1 MFKNIKKT
9 FSLCL
14 LIIFAG
20 ILLTSCELPA
30 PTPGTGGP
38 SAGGIT
44 EKALNDLPFEDLT
57 VEYDGEPHSITID
70 NIYAEDGVII
80 TYINNGKVE
89 PGTYN
94 VSAMI
99 KYNSIIV
106 NRTATLTIEKHSS
119 KMEAPEVQ
127 TLNLSSS
134 NFNIEFSVDNGLEN
148 KLQILDESGKTVT
161 LKELRQPGV
170 YNLEIYVKGNYY
182 YQDSNHINITLTV
195 IESAFDIS
203 FDSKK
208 VIADGEEHKV
218 EIVGT
223 LPEGYTVEYTDNTG
237 SVDGIYLA
245 VAQIKNEVG
254 EVVETHNAVLVIEN
268 PEHEEFQKYLD
279 EFFVSYLEGDQL
291 SVNIFCE
298 NPADFGL
305 EHYEASW
312 YTFEAFEEGAIEH
325 DLQLFKDML
334 VELEQFKDE
343 PLNDLQESAYET
355 VRKFIQY
362 YIDYY
367 SIEDA
372 FYMDIVYVDQFG
384 GYVADF
390 GTYMEAYSLRSE
402 LEVQDIVNYIESTKT
417 AFPSYLGFLQLKAD
431 QGYPLSD
438 YTISEMMKYLED
450 VLAQGSN
457 YYLKDIL
464 HEKVEAVDFLT
475 EEQKDSYQAQIST
488 AISNS
493 FITGV
498 QGLYDGLDEFLG
510 LLPEDQEGY
519 LASYENGQAV
529 YLEQLQRLLGY
540 EDLVVEEYIKEVD
553 TELKA
558 AVRKVVSAQQRI
570 VSLFNISTY
579 AELEA
584 VVAQYPIY
592 LLEDGSNP
600 TPEQQLEFLK
610 EYAKTIVPDL
620 QSNPDIVV
628 KEMDMA
634 SAKVSNAVAYYMK
647 SALDNTGSEYI
658 TLNPFKLTLSPQNE
672 VLGTLAH
679 EGYPGHLYAYIYS
692 KELDLSNLATV
703 MTNTGHGE
711 GWATYVQLKLYEY
724 AKERSDDPK
733 FQAVMDYLYANEL
746 SSFLLET
753 RLDAGVHLEGWTVEN
768 IASYMTGLG
777 YSGDSAESIYSLLV
791 EIPTQYA
798 SYGYGK
804 YIFNKLHTEAQKKL
818 GIYYDEVEFNAMLL
832 SKGWTD
838 LEQLEKTYEDYM
850 TIKCHEHGIAF
861 N

>member
-1 MFKNIKKT
+1 MFKSIKKT
-9 FSLCL
+9 FSLFC
-14 LIIFAG
+14 LIILAG
-20 ILLTSCELPA
+20 ILLTSCELP
-30 PTPGTGGP
+30 TPGSGGTNV
-38 SAGGIT
+38 GGVT
-44 EKALNDLPFEDLT
+44 QKDLEALVFEDVT
-57 VEYDGEPHSITID
+57 VEYNGEEHSILID
-70 NIYAEDGVII
+70 NIYEDKGVKIQ
-80 TYINNGKVE
+80 YFNNGKKD
-89 PGTYN
+89 PGTYT
-94 VSAMI
+94 VSAVI
-99 KYNSIIV
+99 KYNSIYV
-106 NRTATLTIEKHSS
+106 NKSAVLTIDKWSS
-119 KMEAPEVQ
+119 SMEAEAVQ
-127 TLNLSSS
+127 TLNLSSG
-134 NFNIEFSVDNGLEN
+134 EFSLEYSVDNGLEEN
-148 KLQILDESGKTVT
+148 LQIIDENGKNIK
-161 LKELRQPGV
+161 LNDIMKPGV
-170 YNLEIYVKGNYY
+170 YNLEIYVKGNSYY
-182 YQDSNHINITLTV
+182 KDTNHVNITVNV
-195 IESAFDIS
+195 IESAYEIS

-208 VIADGEEHKV
+208 IIADGAEHKV
-218 EIVGT
+218 ELTGT
-223 LPEGYTVEYTDNTG
+223 LPEGYTVEYSNNVGT
-237 SVDGIYLA
+237 VDGTYLA
-245 VAQIKNEVG
+245 VAQIKNLVG

-343 PLNDLQESAYET
+343 PLNDLQDSAYET

-402 LEVQDIVNYIESTKT
+402 LEVQDIVDYIESTKT
-417 AFPSYLGFLQLKAD
+417 AFPSYLEFLQVKAD

-438 YTISEMMKYLED
+438 FTITEMMKYLED
-450 VLAQGSN
+450 VLAQGAD

-464 HEKVEAVDFLT
+464 IEKIEAVDFLT
-475 EEQKDSYQAQIST
+475 EEQKDNYQAQIAN
-488 AISNS
+488 AIADS
-493 FITGV
+493 FIVGV

-510 LLPEDQEGY
+510 LLPEEEEGY
-519 LASYENGQAV
+519 LATYENGQAV
-529 YLEQLQRLLGY
+529 YLETLQRLLGY
-540 EDLVVEEYIKEVD
+540 EDISVDAYIKEVD
-553 TELKA
+553 TELKNS
-558 AVRKVVSAQQRI
+558 VNKVISAQQKLI
-570 VSLFNISTY
+570 NLFNIQTY
-579 AELEA
+579 PELEQ
-584 VVAQYPIY
+584 VISQYPIY

-610 EYAKTIVPDL
+610 EYAKSIVPDL
-620 QSNPDIVV
+620 KSNPSIVV
-628 KEMDMA
+628 KKMDIA

-658 TLNPFKLTLSPQNE
+658 TLNPTKTIESSSND

-692 KELDLSNLATV
+692 KELELSNLATV
-703 MTNTGHGE
+703 MTNTGHAE

-753 RLDAGVHLEGWTVEN
+753 RLDAGIHLQGWTEYN
-768 IASYMTGLG
+768 LASYMSGLG
-777 YSGDSAESIYSLLV
+777 YSSDSAGMIYDLLV

-804 YIFNKLHTEAQKKL
+804 YIFIKLHNEAQKKL

>member
-1 MFKNIKKT
+1 MFKSIKKT
-9 FSLCL
+9 FSLFCL
-14 LIIFAG
+14 VILAG
-20 ILLTSCELPA
+20 ILLTSCELP
-30 PTPGTGGP
+30 TPGPGGTNV
-38 SAGGIT
+38 GGVT
-44 EKALNDLPFEDLT
+44 QKDLEALVFEDVT
-57 VEYDGEPHSITID
+57 VEYNGEEHSILID
-70 NIYAEDGVII
+70 NIYEDKGVAI
-80 TYINNGKVE
+80 YYFNNGKID
-89 PGTYN
+89 PGTYT
-94 VSAMI
+94 VSAVI
-99 KYNSIIV
+99 KYNSIYV
-106 NRTATLTIEKHSS
+106 NKSAVLTIEKWSS
-119 KMEAPEVQ
+119 SMEAEAVQ
-127 TLNLSSS
+127 TLNLSSG
-134 NFNIEFSVDNGLEN
+134 EFSLEYSVDNGLEEN
-148 KLQILDESGKTVT
+148 LQILDENGKNIK
-161 LKELRQPGV
+161 LNDIKKPGV
-170 YNLEIYVKGNYY
+170 YNLEIYVKGNSYY
-182 YQDSNHINITLTV
+182 KDTNHVNITVNV
-195 IESAFDIS
+195 IESAYEIS

-208 VIADGEEHKV
+208 IIADGAEHKV
-218 EIVGT
+218 ELTGT
-223 LPEGYTVEYTDNTG
+223 LPEGYTVEYSNNVGT
-237 SVDGIYLA
+237 VDGTYLA

-402 LEVQDIVNYIESTKT
+402 LEVQDIVDYIESTKT
-417 AFPSYLGFLQLKAD
+417 AFPSYLGFLQVKAD

-438 YTISEMMKYLED
+438 FTITEMMKYLED
-450 VLAQGSN
+450 VLAQGAD

-464 HEKVEAVDFLT
+464 IEKIEAVDFLT
-475 EEQKDSYQAQIST
+475 EEQKDNYQAQIAN
-488 AISNS
+488 AIADS
-493 FITGV
+493 FIVGV

-510 LLPEDQEGY
+510 LLPEEQEGY
-519 LASYENGQAV
+519 LATYENGQAV
-529 YLEQLQRLLGY
+529 YLETLQRLLGY
-540 EDLVVEEYIKEVD
+540 EDISVDAYIKEVD
-553 TELKA
+553 TELKNS
-558 AVRKVVSAQQRI
+558 VNKVISAQQKLI
-570 VSLFNISTY
+570 KLFNIQTY
-579 AELEA
+579 TELEQ
-584 VVAQYPIY
+584 VISQYPIY

-610 EYAKTIVPDL
+610 EYAKSIVPDL
-620 QSNPDIVV
+620 KSNPSIVV
-628 KEMDMA
+628 KKMDVA

-658 TLNPFKLTLSPQNE
+658 TLNPTKTIESSSND

-692 KELDLSNLATV
+692 KELELSNLATV
-703 MTNTGHGE
+703 MTNTGHAE

-753 RLDAGVHLEGWTVEN
+753 RLDAGIHLQGWTENN
-768 IASYMTGLG
+768 IATYMNGLG
-777 YSGDSAESIYSLLV
+777 YSSDSAGMIYDLLV

-804 YIFNKLHTEAQKKL
+804 YIFIKLHNEAQKKL